1 MIALTFPEPDF
12 KMQKTENG
20 PEIWD
25 RFRKKWVSLQP
36 EEWVR
41 QNFLNW
47 LIKEHQIPAAY
58 ISVEKSLKDAS
69 KKRYDILVFN
79 QLHQPWMIVECKA
92 QDVKLD
98 EKVLMQIFSY
108 HQSLQVQFLAITNG
122 SYCYVAEIKKANQ
135 SWLASFP
142 VFENNG

>member
-1 MIALTFPEPDF
+1 MIALAFPEPDF
-12 KMQKTENG
+12 KLQKTEKG

-47 LIKEHQIPAAY
+47 MTHVQQIPPAY
-58 ISVEKSLKDAS
+58 ISVEKGLNDAS

-79 QLHQPWMIVECKA
+79 KLHEPWMIVECKA
-92 QDVKLD
+92 PEVKLD
-98 EKVLMQIFSY
+98 DKVLMQILSY
-108 HQSLQVQFLAITNG
+108 HRSLQVDFIAITNG
-122 SYCYVAEIKKANQ
+122 NHCYVADIKKANQ

-142 VFENNG
+142 VF

>member
-1 MIALTFPEPDF
+1 MIDLMFPEPDF
-12 KMQKTENG
+12 KIQNTEKG

-25 RFRKKWVSLQP
+25 RLRKKWVSLQP

-47 LIKEHQIPAAY
+47 MIKEQQIPSAY
-58 ISVEKSLKDAS
+58 ISVEKSLNDAS
-69 KKRYDILVFN
+69 KKRYDILVFDQN
-79 QLHQPWMIVECKA
+79 HEPWMVVECKA

-98 EKVLMQIFSY
+98 EKVLMQILSY

-122 SYCYVAEIKKANQ
+122 KLCYVADLKKANQ

-142 VFENNG
+142 NF

>member
-12 KMQKTENG
+12 KLQKTAKG

-41 QNFLNW
+41 QNILNW
-47 LIKEHQIPAAY
+47 MIQVHKIPSAY
-58 ISVEKSLKDAS
+58 ISVEKGVHDAS
-69 KKRYDILVFN
+69 NKRYDILVFN
-79 QLHQPWMIVECKA
+79 QQHQPWMIVECKA
-92 QDVKLD
+92 PEVKLD
-98 EKVLMQIFSY
+98 EKVLMQILSY

-122 SYCYVAEIKKANQ
+122 KLCYVAEIKKANQ

-142 VFENNG
+142 TF

>member
-1 MIALTFPEPDF
+1 MIALRFPEPDF
-12 KMQKTENG
+12 KIQKTEKG

-25 RFRKKWVSLQP
+25 PFRKKWVSLQP

-47 LIKEHQIPAAY
+47 MIKEQQIPAAY
-58 ISVEKSLKDAS
+58 VSVEKSLNDTS

-79 QLHQPWMIVECKA
+79 ELHEPWMIVECKA

-98 EKVLMQIFSY
+98 EKVLMQILSY

-122 SYCYVAEIKKANQ
+122 KLCYVAEIKKANQ

-142 VFENNG
+142 TF